1 MQSTSTNKMS
11 RLPRVWPCLAAA
23 GAALALAGC
32 AGLGLPGASPAAPKA
47 VCESAAAQFAV
58 GQSFSPVL
66 EREAR
71 ARSGASVV
79 RWLSPGQI
87 VTMELNPARL
97 SLTLDGNARVVKAAC
112 G

>member
-1 MQSTSTNKMS
+1 M
-11 RLPRVWPCLAAA
+11 
-23 GAALALAGC
+23 ALAGC
-32 AGLGLPGASPAAPKA
+32 AGLGSPSTSPAPPSS
-47 VCESAAAQFAV
+47 VCKSEVAQFAV